1 MNDDLT
7 FGKRYF
13 DIEDRIKGNQRE
25 GFRFIPLTPQ
35 AQKVLKRILELYPEG
50 EYLFMSNELGI
61 EYRSSHQIRFT
72 MATMFYDGGIKV
84 NQLSNFLGHSDTQT
98 TFHYIRQQQA
108 NEKTADLMKDILDM

>member
-50 EYLFMSNELGI
+50 EYLFMRYGKPIL
-61 EYRSSHQIRFT
+61 
-72 MATMFYDGGIKV
+72 A
-84 NQLSNFLGHSDTQT
+84 DT
-98 TFHYIRQQQA
+98 FNRHL
-108 NEKTADLMKDILDM
+108 K

>member
-1 MNDDLT
+1 
-7 FGKRYF
+7 
-13 DIEDRIKGNQRE
+13 
-25 GFRFIPLTPQ
+25 
-35 AQKVLKRILELYPEG
+35 
-50 EYLFMSNELGI
+50 
-61 EYRSSHQIRFT
+61 